1 MPYIPRDAVKQAL
14 LDGPKLSRDV
24 RVASCVEPRCEAGDR
39 ARVCVCE
46 GAEPMPYIPRDAV
59 KQALL
64 DGPKLSRDVLV
75 NSETTRSSTPAS
87 LELMTLPVCLQF
99 ARTLAGRSL
108 VGRRLI
114 AAEARRTAAA
124 PGSSRRARSLSEAG
138 AAAAAAAAAAA
149 GDGGDEDEPSS
160 GRLKAVVHTKRLHSA
175 FV

>member
-1 MPYIPRDAVKQAL
+1 ML
-14 LDGPKLSRDV
+14 
-24 RVASCVEPRCEAGDR
+24 
-39 ARVCVCE
+39 CVCE

-124 PGSSRRARSLSEAG
+124 AAGSSRRPRSLSEAG
-138 AAAAAAAAAAA
+138 AAAAAAAGAAAAAAAA
-149 GDGGDEDEPSS
+149 GDGGDEDEPRS